1 MGFEKHD
8 GCSSQY
14 QISPGGNSIKQLG
27 LQREQRNTTLILS
40 EKLSDTFFGTTIKVA
55 RGGSLIRGTK
65 ALDAQAG

>member
-40 EKLSDTFFGTTIKVA
+40 EKLSTLP
-55 RGGSLIRGTK
+55 SEL
-65 ALDAQAG
+65 L